1 MSFWNKA
8 FDVAKNAGTS
18 LINEIESNANE
29 IREIKSK
36 YENKSDEELIRII
49 NNDSFFASQSKKEK
63 GVAFGILKKRG
74 YSAEDIKA

>member
-36 YENKSDEELIRII
+36 YENKSDKELIRMI
-49 NNDSFFASQSKKEK
+49 NNDSFFGSQSKKEK
-63 GVAFGILKKRG
+63 GVAFGILKNRG
-74 YSAEDIKA
+74 YSAEDIKV